1 MSTTSTVSVD
11 ATTERPRTLRARL
24 SVLPWLTVVPLAVV
38 MAYAD
43 GFWVISLRGAVG
55 SIERTGEPFESWLRE
70 STLALPVFILAVL
83 GALMLAA
90 RWFGP
95 VLRKPK
101 TIVATSLLVVVAGT
115 LVGIAGFAASSTYDY
130 RLQASEKPMVMTM
143 PHATGQSAADQNN
156 MAADQHNKSAL
167 ALQVRSVG
175 YGSGILLATNL
186 LLVPWVM
193 ALRGGGLAI
202 SKPRP

>member
-1 MSTTSTVSVD
+1 MSTMSIN
-11 ATTERPRTLRARL
+11 ATTERRGTLRSRL
-24 SVLPWLTVVPLAVV
+24 SALPWLTVVPLAVV

-55 SIERTGEPFESWLRE
+55 SIQRTQEPFVSWLRD
-70 STLALPVFILAVL
+70 STLVLPVFILAVL
-83 GALMLAA
+83 GALMLAK

-95 VLRKPK
+95 VLRNLK

-115 LVGIAGFAASSTYDY
+115 LVGIAAFAASSAYDY
-130 RLQASEKPMVMTM
+130 RLQTSEKPMAMTM
-143 PHATGQSAADQNN
+143 PNGTAMN
-156 MAADQHNKSAL
+156 AADQHNKSAL

-186 LLVPWVM
+186 LLVPWVV
-193 ALRGGGLAI
+193 ALRGGRLAI
-202 SKPRP
+202 SKSRP

>member
-1 MSTTSTVSVD
+1 MSTTSTVSID
-11 ATTERPRTLRARL
+11 ATTERPGTLRARL
-24 SVLPWLTVVPLAVV
+24 SALPWLTVVPLAVV

-55 SIERTGEPFESWLRE
+55 SIQRTQEPFMSWLRD
-70 STLALPVFILAVL
+70 STLVLPVFILAVL
-83 GALMLAA
+83 GALMLAK

-95 VLRKPK
+95 VLRNLK

-115 LVGIAGFAASSTYDY
+115 LVGIAALAASSAYDY
-130 RLQASEKPMVMTM
+130 SLQASEKPMVMTM
-143 PHATGQSAADQNN
+143 PHATTPHATAQS
-156 MAADQHNKSAL
+156 AADQHNKSAL

-186 LLVPWVM
+186 LLVPWVL
-193 ALRGGGLAI
+193 ALRGGRLAI
-202 SKPRP
+202 SKARP